1 MGARLTPL
9 IFLPALLLAVSPVAA
24 LDEADHAAA
33 KTVIMRQVEAL
44 GRDDAA
50 TAYDQAAPGIRS
62 LFPTPDVFIGMV
74 RTSYRPIYRH
84 RSFVFS
90 GKQDG
95 SETTLTQSVAIQDT
109 DGIDWTAEYS
119 LERQSDGQWRIA
131 GCRLIKSP
139 GINL

>member
-1 MGARLTPL
+1 MGARLTSL
-9 IFLPALLLAVSPVAA
+9 TLVPALLLAAFAA
-24 LDEADHAAA
+24 AAADEADDAAA
-33 KTVIMRQVEAL
+33 KAVILRQVEAL

-62 LFPTPDVFIGMV
+62 LFPTPDIFIGMV

-95 SETTLTQSVAIQDT
+95 GERTLTQSAAIQDT
-109 DGIDWTAEYS
+109 DGVDWTAEYS
-119 LERQSDGQWRIA
+119 LERQPDGQWRIA